1 MGQYSIKEIESLSG
15 VKAHT
20 IRIWEQRY
28 GFLKPERT
36 DTNIRYYSDE
46 QLKLILNISTLNRT
60 GMKISKIACLEEAEL
75 KREVQKLS
83 EVNVEPNAQLDA
95 LIHCMID
102 FDEALFEK
110 TLSCAILKHGFEQA
124 FTGLIFPLMLR
135 TGVLWTSGVVRPA
148 QEHFMTNLVRR
159 KISTAIDNQYVNKND
174 DTRKFVLFLPEG
186 ERHELLLL
194 FTEYLLRKN
203 NHQVA
208 YIGNSLP
215 FNDIDFINNS
225 FKPDYLVT
233 YFTVPLPEIS
243 LQDYINKLSLSF
255 LNRKIII
262 GGKQLLQQSIQLP
275 ANTQSVCCMEELLSF
290 IAAL

>member
-20 IRIWEQRY
+20 LRIWEQRY

-36 DTNIRYYSDE
+36 DTNIRFYTDE

-60 GMKISKIACLEEAEL
+60 GMKISKIACLKQDQLL
-75 KREVQKLS
+75 KEVEKLS
-83 EVNVEPNAQLDA
+83 EHHVEPNAQLDA
-95 LIHCMID
+95 LVHCMID
-102 FDEALFEK
+102 FDEARFEK
-110 TLSCAILKHGFEQA
+110 TLSCGILKHGFEKA

-135 TGVLWTSGVVRPA
+135 TGTLWTTGVIRPA

-159 KISTAIDNQYVNKND
+159 KIIAAIDSQYVDKNAD
-174 DTRKFVLFLPEG
+174 SRKFVLFLPEG

-203 NHQVA
+203 NHEVA

-215 FNDIDFINNS
+215 FNDIDVINNS

-233 YFTVPLPEIS
+233 YFTVPLQDIT
-243 LQDYINKLSLSF
+243 LQDYINRLSNSFPKQKLIF
-255 LNRKIII
+255 
-262 GGKQLLQQSIQLP
+262 GGKQLLMQRVALP
-275 ANTQSVCCMEELLSF
+275 ANAQSVCCVEEL
-290 IAAL
+290 